1 MIMSHAE
8 LPMRGAAGEGAG
20 AMRAKQRKR
29 WSDDEHR
36 KLLEGLRLYGRDWR
50 RIQSHVGTRN
60 AAQLRS
66 HAQKYFVK
74 VQREGTDEYIPPPQ
88 SRRTAISLSLTF
100 PLTRG
105 PAPAG
110 APNPPLTLASS
121 LIRRANFD
129 AGRRGAGAEP
139 CSPSS
144 DKVACPSPPRPR
156 TPLSQLGSG
165 EVHERLASSP
175 RAFCAPAPSP
185 LRPRE
190 PGVMPPRRFD
200 PLANFTPPFP
210 PNAHLLTTSASSP
223 RPTLDPASSSG
234 DSPPP
239 GRASAGASPVSAAA
253 APSDFTAGTQP
264 SLADASCAVPTPY
277 PPAPACD
284 LPCRGCTD
292 DGRSR
297 SYSSVDEAR
306 AAIVRLAGCSHTA
319 NLHMLSLVADT
330 IDRGH

>member
-110 APNPPLTLASS
+110 GGVSACLTA
-121 LIRRANFD
+121 
-129 AGRRGAGAEP
+129 AGLTY
-139 CSPSS
+139 
-144 DKVACPSPPRPR
+144 V
-156 TPLSQLGSG
+156 SG
-165 EVHERLASSP
+165 
-175 RAFCAPAPSP
+175 
-185 LRPRE
+185 
-190 PGVMPPRRFD
+190 
-200 PLANFTPPFP
+200 
-210 PNAHLLTTSASSP
+210 
-223 RPTLDPASSSG
+223 SSG
-234 DSPPP
+234 S
-239 GRASAGASPVSAAA
+239 
-253 APSDFTAGTQP
+253 TAW
-264 SLADASCAVPTPY
+264 
-277 PPAPACD
+277 
-284 LPCRGCTD
+284 
-292 DGRSR
+292 
-297 SYSSVDEAR
+297 
-306 AAIVRLAGCSHTA
+306 
-319 NLHMLSLVADT
+319 
-330 IDRGH
+330 